1 MDNQNQANNQFG
13 NQPKKD
19 EPTADV
25 SSSAPVE
32 MEPATDNS
40 AMPPS
45 PTPMSGSTPVATPAQ
60 PPVQPVS
67 SSPQPA
73 AMPTQPEEEKKL
85 EAGPQPQLLEA
96 PKKKNPM
103 LIAGIAIVLII
114 ALAFLGMVVYNAL
127 Y

>member
-25 SSSAPVE
+25 TSSSPVE
-32 MEPATDNS
+32 VEPATDNT
-40 AMPPS
+40 AMPTPPPVSTPS
-45 PTPMSGSTPVATPAQ
+45 PVQPTATPPTA
-60 PPVQPVS
+60 PVQPVG
-67 SSPQPA
+67 
-73 AMPTQPEEEKKL
+73 MPTQPEEEKKL
-85 EAGPQPQLLEA
+85 EMGTQPELLEA

-103 LIAGIAIVLII
+103 LIAGIAVVLVI